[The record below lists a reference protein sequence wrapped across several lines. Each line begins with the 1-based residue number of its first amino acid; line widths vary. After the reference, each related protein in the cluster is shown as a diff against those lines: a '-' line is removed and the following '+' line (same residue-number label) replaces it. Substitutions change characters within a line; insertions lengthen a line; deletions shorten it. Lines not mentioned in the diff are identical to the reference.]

1 MERRGDGKTTGLDC
15 EVRDDTMPTLI
26 EKLHPKRF
34 PGMSVAAIVGY
45 ILGEDWSK
53 PPTTATTTDTDPG
66 INGEPNTI
74 AF

>member
-1 MERRGDGKTTGLDC
+1 
-15 EVRDDTMPTLI
+15 
-26 EKLHPKRF
+26 
-34 PGMSVAAIVGY
+34 MSVAAIVGY